1 MGGLNSLG
9 GLNNVNVD
17 FRPTVELNAPEKD
30 GTALQQPVVPVVPE
44 NAPQPPK
51 AEAKSVVRQLDV
63 LLMNAA
69 GKSVGADI
77 ANNVKTVGGS
87 LVEKGVLTQTE
98 VDSLNELAKDAA
110 QKLRALDKFSGKE
123 FAQAM
128 TWQTEQIDA
137 DGDNSGTGQES
148 IGVLDY
154 DGESEVGQAVQAAID
169 AQLALSEKLGEFND
183 RLAQSDKIDDVLQDQ
198 FTELQFQCDRRATEI
213 DSVVARMYDLA
224 QKNVAEGRVADPKIQ
239 ALLDAKFMELLPRE
253 AIMMHGTAEA
263 FEAISRTLGDKLRP
277 LAEKLDA
284 FKADGSKILTKDEI
298 ASLQTAVRQMS
309 NAVANVRKNGIDVRT
324 LKSGEIHDGVD
335 NRTDMLGDDRKKI
348 TVRTEVDKSL
358 LDEMEKILV
367 DVEGQIGDVKK
378 TSVDRTVDA
387 FIKEVRASLYPE
399 EAPGAAKVNVDSSD
413 LVGFTEARKDLMA
426 ALDGFAK
433 GEITQEQFNATVNGC
448 IKKIY
453 ADNDLKVHL
462 QGAGFDENAVKDLF
476 KAMRGLCIVR
486 EQFKELLNSA
496 KRQKDAPDLGLAQSD
511 VRRIMLGETGLSN
524 VVEAKVHGFRP
535 GDVDPAAEAQNI
547 VGSRPFGSGN
557 AGKTYLLT
565 TKTGAELVFKPEL
578 DSRTGLDMLTIGKGN
593 AYKTAQ
599 KTVNLNL
606 ATQDTAKAFGCEDLV
621 VKYSVGSHD
630 GQFGVFM
637 EKAKG
642 FTGEDFHRKK
652 KTEGDGF
659 APAGLK
665 DIITDE
671 KTQAKIQGQLAQ
683 KLNKLMW
690 LDLITGQGD
699 RHWNNYFVHIDKKTY
714 EVTVKAIDNDAS
726 FTARQVG
733 LQKYALDKTLTDR
746 FFKELEEECDKLH
759 GDGDKDD
766 DKKEYSRRVSVDPAI
781 MRHDDGTVT
790 VDLAQAKSLEVKMAL
805 NQILGVQSIA
815 IPEEIDKEFYD
826 KLMEM
831 DADPDKKKT
840 FLDTIKPRISD
851 AALKATEMRLN
862 EAIEYAKKLDNSK
875 VFGNDDWKVKE
886 RLSKIPWIKS
896 KVGIVNSDGKT
907 VEVDRKMGEDENKK
921 GNFVG
926 KYLTNSCPSYY
937 KRDYLHK
944 MFN

>member
-1 MGGLNSLG
+1 MSGLNSLG

-17 FRPTVELNAPEKD
+17 FRPTVELTAPGKD
-30 GTALQQPVVPVVPE
+30 GTAPKQPVANVAPE
-44 NAPQPPK
+44 NAPPAK

-77 ANNVKTVGGS
+77 ADNVKTVGGS
-87 LVEKGVLTQTE
+87 LVAMNVLTQTE

-128 TWQTEQIDA
+128 TWTEL
-137 DGDNSGTGQES
+137 GG
-148 IGVLDY
+148 LDW
-154 DGESEVGQAVQAAID
+154 DGEGEVGQTVQAAID
-169 AQLALSEKLGEFND
+169 AQLKLSEELGNFNN
-183 RLAQSDKIDDVLQDQ
+183 RLVQSDKVDDVLQDQ

-213 DSVVARMYDLA
+213 NSVVTRMYDLA
-224 QKNVAEGRVADPKIQ
+224 QKNVAEGKVADPKIQ

-263 FEAISRTLGDKLRP
+263 FEAMNRTLDSKLRP

-284 FKADGSKILTKDEI
+284 FKADGSKILTDDEI
-298 ASLQTAVRQMS
+298 KSLQAAVTQMKY
-309 NAVANVRKNGIDVRT
+309 AVANVRNKG
-324 LKSGEIHDGVD
+324 LEIM
-335 NRTDMLGDDRKKI
+335 RDDEVVSRI
-348 TVRTEVDKSL
+348 EVDKSL
-358 LDEMEKILV
+358 LDAMEKILV

-387 FIKEVRASLYPE
+387 FIKEVRAGLYPE

-413 LVGFTEARKDLMA
+413 LVGFTEARKDFMA

-433 GEITQEQFNATVNGC
+433 GEITLEKFDETANGC
-448 IKKIY
+448 IRKIY
-453 ADNDLKVHL
+453 ADKDLKAHL
-462 QGAGFDENAVKDLF
+462 QEAGFDENVVKDLL

-496 KRQKDAPDLGLAQSD
+496 RRQKDDLGIAQSD

-524 VVEAKVHGFRP
+524 VVEAKVHGFKP

-547 VGSRPFGSGN
+547 VDSNPLGSGN

-593 AYKTAQ
+593 AYKAAQ

-642 FTGEDFHRKK
+642 FTGEDFWRRK

-671 KTQAKIQGQLAQ
+671 KTRANIQGQIAQ

-733 LQKYALDKTLTDR
+733 LQKYTLDKRLAER
-746 FFKELEEECDKLH
+746 FFRDLKEVCDKIH

-766 DKKEYSRRVSVDPAI
+766 DKKEYNRRVSVDPAI
-781 MRHDDGTVT
+781 TRNDDGTVT

-805 NQILGVQSIA
+805 NLILGVQSIA

-831 DADPDKKKT
+831 DADPAKKQA
-840 FLDTIKPRISD
+840 FLDTIKPRISE
-851 AALKATEMRLN
+851 AAMKASENRLN
-862 EAIEYAKKLDNSK
+862 EAIEYAKKLDKSK
-875 VFGNDDWKVKE
+875 VYGNNDWKDVD
-886 RLSKIPWIKS
+886 RRSKMPWIKS
-896 KVGIVNSDGKT
+896 KVEIVNSDGKK

-921 GNFVG
+921 SNFVA

-944 MFN
+944 MFK